1 MIGMKDWVSRIEQ
14 DYEMDMLFA
23 CEAGSRAWGLA
34 NQFSDFDI
42 RFIFRYH
49 GLKKYL
55 TLNKA
60 KSVLDFQSPFDTCGY
75 DVFKAFEL
83 IHKSNPSIYEWAYSP
98 VVYLEEGD
106 FSQKLKTVIESTYS
120 PFTLFKHYESL
131 CKRNVSESSG
141 GSFSLKKQKQLI
153 QALRAELIRIGIA
166 KIKAVKSPFE
176 LIEMSKTDHPEL
188 YAAYQTISEA
198 KRNNNLL
205 SIPEAVS
212 ITQLLQLSI
221 KETEENTDIPN
232 VKTSSKLLNNWI
244 WEIFGI

>member
-1 MIGMKDWVSRIEQ
+1 MKDLLARIEQ
-14 DYEMDMLFA
+14 DYDLDILFA

-34 NQFSDFDI
+34 NPSSDYDI

-55 TLNKA
+55 RLNKP
-60 KSVLDFQSPFDTCGY
+60 KSVLDFQSPFDTSGY

-83 IHKSNPSIYEWAYSP
+83 ISKSNPSIYEWVYSP
-98 VVYLEEGD
+98 VIYMEAMD
-106 FSQKLKTVIESTYS
+106 FAQRLKQIIELTYS
-120 PFTLFKHYESL
+120 PFSLFKHYESL
-131 CKRNVSESSG
+131 CKRNVSESSK

-153 QALRAELIRIGIA
+153 QALRAELIRIGLV
-166 KIKAVKSPFE
+166 KIKSVKSPFE

-205 SIPEAVS
+205 PVSEAVL
-212 ITQLLQLSI
+212 ITHLLQLSL
-221 KETEENTDIPN
+221 KETEEKVEIPRMQPS
-232 VKTSSKLLNNWI
+232 TEMLDHWI